1 MTTVRS
7 EFAEQNA
14 GAPDRPLG
22 AIRQGFPEEEA
33 GEEARESLSK
43 GIAQAQAKR
52 PRPSSQGVNFFAV
65 HSDSWCDSKHPAPA
79 LSLERGPSCLHTP
92 PPTPSLQAGKGLTAN
107 GRTAGCL
114 GMPFPA
120 CPSFS
125 EAPKSAP
132 SSRKPPRASQALDA
146 PLPLRPT
153 FFSPWGHYTF
163 RDPCHPLVE
172 LSCPLLS
179 HLLVSLPGMSS
190 HPLKKAFL
198 SVNYGSQMPALPGS
212 PPGFL

>member
-7 EFAEQNA
+7 EFAEKNA

-92 PPTPSLQAGKGLTAN
+92 PPHPQSPGWERSHCQWKN
-107 GRTAGCL
+107 CW
-114 GMPFPA
+114 MPWNAIP
-120 CPSFS
+120 C
-125 EAPKSAP
+125 
-132 SSRKPPRASQALDA
+132 
-146 PLPLRPT
+146 LPLI
-153 FFSPWGHYTF
+153 F
-163 RDPCHPLVE
+163 
-172 LSCPLLS
+172 
-179 HLLVSLPGMSS
+179 
-190 HPLKKAFL
+190 
-198 SVNYGSQMPALPGS
+198 
-212 PPGFL
+212 